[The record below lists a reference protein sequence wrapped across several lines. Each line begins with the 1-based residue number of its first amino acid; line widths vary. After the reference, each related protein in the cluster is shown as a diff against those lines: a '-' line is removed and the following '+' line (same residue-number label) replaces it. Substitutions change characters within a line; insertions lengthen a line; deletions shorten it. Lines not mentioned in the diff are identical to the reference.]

1 MLDKTASSTISVL
14 PLHIA
19 KTALELLIVGI
30 LRPGSHQIT
39 IRILLTQP
47 PCVPVDQLLG
57 TVARHPA
64 RETTSEIK
72 IFLSNAW
79 VSHRWVMLTSRI
91 NITTQEVHSTLLVGF
106 RLLSQELLLL
116 NTKSPKKSILA
127 RIFGLWQGFKDKSCP
142 GQEIIETRTR

>member
-1 MLDKTASSTISVL
+1 MLDKTASSTITVL

-30 LRPGSHQIT
+30 LRPGSHQIP

-57 TVARHPA
+57 TVARQPA

-72 IFLSNAW
+72 VFLSNA
-79 VSHRWVMLTSRI
+79 
-91 NITTQEVHSTLLVGF
+91 
-106 RLLSQELLLL
+106 
-116 NTKSPKKSILA
+116 
-127 RIFGLWQGFKDKSCP
+127 
-142 GQEIIETRTR
+142 